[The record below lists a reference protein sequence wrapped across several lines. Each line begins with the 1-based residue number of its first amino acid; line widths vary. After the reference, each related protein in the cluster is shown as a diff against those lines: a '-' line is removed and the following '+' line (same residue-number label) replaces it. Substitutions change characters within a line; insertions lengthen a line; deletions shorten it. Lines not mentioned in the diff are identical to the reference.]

1 MRQLR
6 RGKDLNDK
14 EFEEH
19 LLAALQSEDNEALD
33 VLLSDSTT
41 APLES
46 TDTTKDQSE
55 VSSFGPTPP
64 GFDENREYEN
74 ESVSSAAPLESEEP
88 QDTTIDDASLD
99 TQELSYLSSDSNSE
113 TIMVILT

>member
-1 MRQLR
+1 MKQLR

-14 EFEEH
+14 EFEEQ
-19 LLAALQSEDNEALD
+19 LLAALQSEDDEALD

-46 TDTTKDQSE
+46 TDTTKDQS
-55 VSSFGPTPP
+55 S
-64 GFDENREYEN
+64 
-74 ESVSSAAPLESEEP
+74 
-88 QDTTIDDASLD
+88 TINDDHLD
-99 TQELSYLSSDSNSE
+99 TQELTYLSSDSNSE